1 MQDSYD
7 IQKKKLDKILSLQN
21 GDGSNGLSEEDI
33 DELRT
38 KTREVEEL
46 GGKIDGIITVRQ
58 DTEIL
63 IQRLGAYDTDLFDE
77 IQK

>member
-7 IQKKKLDKILSLQN
+7 KQKKKLDKILSLQN